1 MLKGSKQANMVGDL
15 QIFSPVGLA
24 ITWIQP
30 HQISSNMIVEEIEND
45 YKLMQFWGV

>member
-15 QIFSPVGLA
+15 QIFCPVGLA

-30 HQISSNMIVEEIEND
+30 HQISSNMTAKEIEND
-45 YKLMQFWGV
+45 